1 MQRGRRE
8 MKLKIPFTRY
18 EINISKRGI
27 TYLNQEGCPVG
38 FTDWLGDAVFTPT
51 TPIMEEIYSTI
62 ASEFAKIDL
71 IHIIDKDGNYKR
83 VYDDLNYVLSERPN
97 RYQSSFDFKY
107 TMMYQLLK
115 YGNAIAFIHRD
126 SRGRAIALD
135 PINIP
140 DYEFGGGFQIDED
153 LLIYKLKNLTTQD
166 IELIDYRNLVHL
178 RLNPNNIFYGDVFS
192 GISFT
197 KVITDLIDASLGSSI
212 RELQDNG
219 TVRGV
224 ITIGKAQQGFANAT
238 MLNNESKKDKQ
249 AEIINRIKSTKG
261 GILVLDA
268 GEEWQSLSTP
278 FSTTSSD
285 DIDKYISML
294 LQFNGINKKVVD
306 GTATEEEM
314 EVFYNK
320 TIMPRI
326 EQFLSELN
334 YKIFNK
340 TSITQG
346 HKIEF
351 YRNPFEY
358 VSVYKAIDIAYKGA
372 MDTTTNERRRMIY
385 KLPPIENGDI
395 LMTNKNF
402 EPVSTDITEGEL
414 ITVDK
419 EENLNEKSN

>member
-1 MQRGRRE
+1 
-8 MKLKIPFTRY
+8 MKIKIPFTKY
-18 EINISKRGI
+18 ELSISKRGM
-27 TYLNQEGCPVG
+27 TFLNPSGTPVA
-38 FTDWLGDAVFTPT
+38 FTEWLGNAVMTPT
-51 TPIMEEIYSTI
+51 TPIMEEVYSTI
-62 ASEFAKIDL
+62 ANEFAKIDL

-83 VYDDLNYVLSERPN
+83 VDDNLNYILSERPN
-97 RYQSSFDFKY
+97 RYQTAFDFKF

-115 YGNAIAFIHRD
+115 YGNAMAFINRD
-126 SRGRAIALD
+126 SKGRAISID
-135 PINIP
+135 PINVM
-140 DYEFGGGFQIDED
+140 DYEFGGGYQIDDD
-153 LLIYKLKNLTTQD
+153 LVLYKLRNPKTNS
-166 IELIDYRNLVHL
+166 IELVDYRNLIHL
-178 RLNPNNIFYGDVFS
+178 RLNPNNIFYGDIFS
-192 GISFT
+192 GISFA
-197 KVITDLIDASLGSSI
+197 KVITDLIDASLGSAI

-219 TVRGV
+219 SVRGV
-224 ITIGKAQQGFANAT
+224 ITIGSSASGFANAT
-238 MLNNESKKDKQ
+238 MVNDDAKKSKQ

-268 GEEWQSLSTP
+268 GEQWQSLSSP
-278 FSTTSSD
+278 FETTSSQ

-294 LQFNGINKKVVD
+294 LQFNGINEKVVN

-320 TIMPRI
+320 TVMPRV
-326 EQFLSELN
+326 EQFIAELN

-346 HKIEF
+346 HRIEF

-385 KLPPIENGDI
+385 HLPPVENGDI

-402 EPVSTDITEGEL
+402 EPVATELTEGEL
-414 ITVDK
+414 ITIK
-419 EENLNEKSN
+419 ENSNEQN

>member
-1 MQRGRRE
+1 
-8 MKLKIPFTRY
+8 MKIKIPFTKY
-18 EINISKRGI
+18 ELSISKRGM
-27 TYLNQEGCPVG
+27 TFLNPSGTPVA
-38 FTDWLGDAVFTPT
+38 FTEWLGNAVMTPT
-51 TPIMEEIYSTI
+51 TPIMEEVYSTI
-62 ASEFAKIDL
+62 ANEFAKIDL

-83 VYDDLNYVLSERPN
+83 VDDNLNYILSERPN
-97 RYQSSFDFKY
+97 RYQTAFDFKF

-115 YGNAIAFIHRD
+115 YGNAMAFINRD
-126 SRGRAIALD
+126 SKGRAISID
-135 PINIP
+135 PINVM
-140 DYEFGGGFQIDED
+140 DYEFGGGYQIDDD
-153 LLIYKLKNLTTQD
+153 LVLYKLRNPKTNS
-166 IELIDYRNLVHL
+166 IELVDYRNLIHL
-178 RLNPNNIFYGDVFS
+178 RLNPNNIFYGDIFS
-192 GISFT
+192 GISFA
-197 KVITDLIDASLGSSI
+197 KVITDLIDASLGSAI

-219 TVRGV
+219 SVRGV
-224 ITIGKAQQGFANAT
+224 ITIGSSASGFANAT
-238 MLNNESKKDKQ
+238 MVNDEAKKSKQ

-268 GEEWQSLSTP
+268 GEQWQSLSSP
-278 FSTTSSD
+278 FETTSSQ

-294 LQFNGINKKVVD
+294 LQFNGINEKVVN

-320 TIMPRI
+320 TVMPRV
-326 EQFLSELN
+326 EQFIAELN

-346 HKIEF
+346 HRIEF

-385 KLPPIENGDI
+385 HLPPVENGDI

-402 EPVSTDITEGEL
+402 EPVATELTEGEL
-414 ITVDK
+414 ITIK
-419 EENLNEKSN
+419 ENSNEQN

>member
-1 MQRGRRE
+1 
-8 MKLKIPFTRY
+8 MKLKIPFTKY
-18 EINISKRGI
+18 EINISRRGI
-27 TYLNQEGCPVG
+27 TYLDQSGCPVA
-38 FTDWLGDAVFTPT
+38 FTEWMGDAVFTPT
-51 TPIMEEIYSTI
+51 TPIMEEVYSTI
-62 ASEFAKIDL
+62 ANEFAKIDL
-71 IHIIDKDGNYKR
+71 LHIIDKDGNYKR
-83 VYDDLNYVLSERPN
+83 LSDDLAYLLSERPN
-97 RYQSSFDFKY
+97 KYQSSFDWKF

-115 YGNAIAFIHRD
+115 YGNSLAFIHRD
-126 SRGRAIALD
+126 NRGRAIAID
-135 PINIP
+135 PINVL
-140 DYEFGGGFQIDED
+140 DYQFGGGFQIEED
-153 LLIYKLKNLTTQD
+153 LLLFKFKNLVTQD
-166 IELIDYRNLVHL
+166 IELIDYRNLIHL
-178 RLNPNNIFYGDVFS
+178 RLNPNNIFYGDLFS

-224 ITIGKAQQGFANAT
+224 ITIGKAQAGFANAT

-249 AEIINRIKSTKG
+249 AEIINRIRSTKG

-314 EVFYNK
+314 QVFYNK
-320 TIMPRI
+320 TVMPRI

-346 HKIEF
+346 HRIEF
-351 YRNPFEY
+351 YKNPFEY
-358 VSVYKAIDIAYKGA
+358 VSTEKAVDIAYKA
-372 MDTTTNERRRMIY
+372 SMDTTVNERRRMIY
-385 KLPPIENGDI
+385 KLPPMDNGDI
-395 LMTNKNF
+395 LMVNKNF
-402 EPVSTDITEGEL
+402 EPLEMELTEGDL
-414 ITVDK
+414 ITIDK
-419 EENLNEKSN
+419 NETITGD

>member
-1 MQRGRRE
+1 
-8 MKLKIPFTRY
+8 MKLKIPFLNY
-18 EINISKRGI
+18 DVNITKRGMTFI
-27 TYLNQEGCPVG
+27 DPAGQPVS
-38 FTDWLGDAVFTPT
+38 FTDWVGKAVFVPT
-51 TPIMEEIYSTI
+51 TPILEEVYSTI
-62 ASEFAKIDL
+62 ANEFAKVDL
-71 IHIIDKDGNYKR
+71 IHVIEKDGTYKR
-83 VYDDLNYVLSERPN
+83 VYDDLNYLLSERPN
-97 RYQSSFDFKY
+97 RFQSSFDFKY
-107 TMMYQLLK
+107 TMLYQLLK
-115 YGNAIAFIHRD
+115 YGNALAFIHRD
-126 SRGRAIALD
+126 ARGRAVSYEPL
-135 PINIP
+135 NVL
-140 DYEFGGGFQIDED
+140 DYEFGGGFQIEED
-153 LLIYKLKNLTTQD
+153 LILYKFKNKATQD
-166 IELIDYRNLVHL
+166 LELIDYRNLIHL
-178 RLNPNNIFYGDVFS
+178 RLNPNNIFYGDIFS
-192 GISFT
+192 GITFT
-197 KVITDLIDASLGSSI
+197 KVITDIIDAGLASSI
-212 RELQDNG
+212 KELQDNG

-238 MLNNESKKDKQ
+238 MANNSSKIDKQ
-249 AEIINRIKSTKG
+249 TEIINRIKATKG

-278 FSTTSSD
+278 FSTTSSE
-285 DIDKYISML
+285 DIDKYIDML

-320 TIMPRI
+320 TVMPRI

-334 YKIFNK
+334 YKTFNK

-351 YRNPFEY
+351 FRNPFEY

-402 EPVSTDITEGEL
+402 EPVAMDATEGEL
-414 ITVDK
+414 ITVEK
-419 EENLNEKSN
+419 TESVNEEV